1 MEPDPGGGRGVAA
14 GPSWRSGG
22 WAGGQHLDMAA
33 APGARTWC
41 PSPPALP
48 GGAPRCG
55 AGGSGGA
62 AAGGGHQAGAGC
74 QQTRRHRRPGWP
86 PRLAQ
91 AGHTGEGQRER
102 SREQH
107 VVADTSPVWV
117 SHATGPSGTSSRSTR
132 TATPGA
138 LLAASGRSR
147 IRSRRIAINRTCGQR
162 VRYRAGL
169 AVGRPMPLTETCAPG
184 GRGSAREG
192 AAPRERLGAAIGT
205 GVLRCDAG
213 CRDRRRRLLCGGTRI
228 RQLRGAGRCRSAVVP
243 FSHDPT
249 RHRPDPTRGPVP
261 RDQRLPTGR

>member
-48 GGAPRCG
+48 GGAGRVG
-55 AGGSGGA
+55 QAVRRRA
-62 AAGGGHQAGAGC
+62 AAIRPAPAASRRGATGGQGG
-74 QQTRRHRRPGWP
+74 RRVS
-86 PRLAQ
+86 AV

-147 IRSRRIAINRTCGQR
+147 IRSRRIVIKRTCGQR